1 MRFVTWLLSNALA
14 VAVAAA
20 LLDGIRFAGPVHGEA
35 EIKHKLLPLLFVAV
49 IMGLVSMLVKPVV
62 QILSIPFIIVTLGLF
77 LWVINALMLK
87 LTAGIAGL
95 FDIGFHVNGFWTA
108 LLGALII
115 TLVNFFVDRVVG
127 DDKPSRRWGGSRRNP
142 FSSRR
147 F

>member
-1 MRFVTWLLSNALA
+1 VTWLLSNALA
-14 VAVAAA
+14 VAVATA
-20 LLDGIRFAGPVHGEA
+20 LLDGIWFSGPAGGDSEL
-35 EIKHKLLPLLFVAV
+35 EHKFLPLLFVAV

-95 FDIGFHVNGFWTA
+95 FGIGFHVHGFWTA

-115 TLVNFFVDRVVG
+115 TLVNFFVDRVI
-127 DDKPSRRWGGSRRNP
+127 DDKPSRRWGGSRRP

>member
-14 VAVAAA
+14 VAVATA
-20 LLDGIRFAGPVHGEA
+20 LLDGIWFSGPVQGEA
-35 EIKHKLLPLLFVAV
+35 EIKHKFLPLLFVAV

-95 FDIGFHVNGFWTA
+95 FGIGFHVHGFWTA

-115 TLVNFFVDRVVG
+115 TLVNFFVDRVI
-127 DDKPSRRWGGSRRNP
+127 DDKPSRRWGGSRSP

>member
-1 MRFVTWLLSNALA
+1 VTWLLSNAVAGA
-14 VAVAAA
+14 VATA
-20 LLDGIRFAGPVHGEA
+20 LLDGIRFTGPVQGEA
-35 EIKHKLLPLLFVAV
+35 ELQHKFLPLLFVAV
-49 IMGLVSMLVKPVV
+49 IMGVVSMLVKPVV

-95 FDIGFHVNGFWTA
+95 FGIGFHVNGFWTA

-115 TLVNFFVDRVVG
+115 TIVNFVVDRLL
-127 DDKPSRRWGGSRRNP
+127 DDGRRGRAG
-142 FSSRR
+142 RR

>member
-1 MRFVTWLLSNALA
+1 VRFVTWLLSNAVA
-14 VAVAAA
+14 VAVATA
-20 LLDGIRFAGPVHGEA
+20 LLDGIRFTGPVQGEA
-35 EIKHKLLPLLFVAV
+35 ELQHKFLPLLFVAV
-49 IMGLVSMLVKPVV
+49 IMGVVSMLVKPVV

-95 FDIGFHVNGFWTA
+95 FGIGFHVNGFWTA

-115 TLVNFFVDRVVG
+115 TIVNFVVDRLL
-127 DDKPSRRWGGSRRNP
+127 DDGRRGRAG
-142 FSSRR
+142 RR

>member
-20 LLDGIRFAGPVHGEA
+20 LLDGIWFSGPAGGES
-35 EIKHKLLPLLFVAV
+35 ELEHKFWPLLFVAV
-49 IMGLVSMLVKPVV
+49 IMGVVSMLVKPVV

-87 LTAGIAGL
+87 LTAGIAGV
-95 FDIGFHVNGFWTA
+95 FGIGFHVNGFWTA

-115 TLVNFFVDRVVG
+115 TIVNFFVDRVLI
-127 DDKPSRRWGGSRRNP
+127 DDKPRSPLSRR
-142 FSSRR
+142 R

>member
-1 MRFVTWLLSNALA
+1 VTWLLSNALA
-14 VAVAAA
+14 VAVATA
-20 LLDGIRFAGPVHGEA
+20 LLDGIWFSGPVQGEA
-35 EIKHKLLPLLFVAV
+35 EIKHKFLPLLFVAV

-95 FDIGFHVNGFWTA
+95 FGIGFHVHGFWTA

-115 TLVNFFVDRVVG
+115 TLVNFFVDRVI
-127 DDKPSRRWGGSRRNP
+127 DDKPSRRWGGSRSP

>member
-20 LLDGIRFAGPVHGEA
+20 LLDGIRFNGPVHGEA
-35 EIKHKLLPLLFVAV
+35 EIQHKFLPLLFVAV

-87 LTAGIAGL
+87 LTAGIAGV
-95 FDIGFHVNGFWTA
+95 FGIGFHVNGFWTA

-115 TLVNFFVDRVVG
+115 TIVNFFVDRVLV
-127 DDKPSRRWGGSRRNP
+127 DDKPSRRWGGRDSFSRR
-142 FSSRR
+142 R

>member
-1 MRFVTWLLSNALA
+1 
-14 VAVAAA
+14 
-20 LLDGIRFAGPVHGEA
+20 
-35 EIKHKLLPLLFVAV
+35 
-49 IMGLVSMLVKPVV
+49 LVKPVV

-95 FDIGFHVNGFWTA
+95 FGIGFHVNGFWTA

-115 TLVNFFVDRVVG
+115 TIVNFVVDRLL
-127 DDKPSRRWGGSRRNP
+127 DDGRRGRAG
-142 FSSRR
+142 RR

>member
-1 MRFVTWLLSNALA
+1 MRFLTWLLGNALA

-20 LLDGIRFAGPVHGEA
+20 LLDGIRFTGPAGGGA
-35 EIKHKLLPLLFVAV
+35 ELEHKFWPLLFVAAV
-49 IMGLVSMLVKPVV
+49 MGLVSMLVKPVV
-62 QILSIPFIIVTLGLF
+62 QLLSLPFIILTLGLF

-87 LTAGIAGL
+87 LTAAIANL
-95 FDIGFHVNGFWTA
+95 FGIGFHVRGFWTA

-115 TLVNFFVDRVVG
+115 TIVNFVVDRLV
-127 DDKPSRRWGGSRRNP
+127 DDKPSRRRSRRNA

>member
-1 MRFVTWLLSNALA
+1 MTWLLSNAVA
-14 VAVAAA
+14 VAVATA
-20 LLDGIRFAGPVHGEA
+20 LLDGIRFTGPVQGEA
-35 EIKHKLLPLLFVAV
+35 ELQHKFLPLLFVAV
-49 IMGLVSMLVKPVV
+49 IMGVVSMLVKPVV

-95 FDIGFHVNGFWTA
+95 FGIGFHVNGFWTA

-115 TLVNFFVDRVVG
+115 TIVNFVVDRLL
-127 DDKPSRRWGGSRRNP
+127 DDGRRGRAG
-142 FSSRR
+142 RR